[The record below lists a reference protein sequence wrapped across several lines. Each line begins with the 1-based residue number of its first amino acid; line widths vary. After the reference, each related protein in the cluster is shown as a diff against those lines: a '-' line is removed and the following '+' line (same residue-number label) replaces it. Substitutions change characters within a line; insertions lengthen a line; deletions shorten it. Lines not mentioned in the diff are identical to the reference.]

1 MPFFDWFTVRTS
13 SILASK
19 IVHGLPPDAR
29 ALASGGGHD
38 VGHVDASVMVGVT
51 VRKES
56 MVMVPFDGQNVGSF
70 ESVRVGQGLGT
81 LVQMNTVQ
89 TVVTNDAL
97 PHFLVR
103 QRTVGHHRG
112 NSNQSP

>member
-1 MPFFDWFTVRTS
+1 
-13 SILASK
+13 
-19 IVHGLPPDAR
+19 VHGLSPDAR
-29 ALASGGGHD
+29 ALTSGGSHD
-38 VGHVDASVMVGVT
+38 VVHVDASVMVGVT

-70 ESVRVGQGLGT
+70 ESVRVGQGLGP

-97 PHFLVR
+97 PHFLV
-103 QRTVGHHRG
+103 
-112 NSNQSP
+112 